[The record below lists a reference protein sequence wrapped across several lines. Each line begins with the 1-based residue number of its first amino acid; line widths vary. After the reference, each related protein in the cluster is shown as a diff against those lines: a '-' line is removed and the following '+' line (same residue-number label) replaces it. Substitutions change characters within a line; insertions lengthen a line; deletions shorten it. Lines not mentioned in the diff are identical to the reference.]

1 MPEAQE
7 TRLIIFHCPNDA
19 RTEMDTLCELNMI
32 DRTEFLLQAIYKMM
46 DYLES
51 RRDALDDESLDTYPD
66 MDEKL
71 FMAAED
77 SADEQ

>member
-7 TRLIIFHCPNDA
+7 TRLIIFHCPNDV